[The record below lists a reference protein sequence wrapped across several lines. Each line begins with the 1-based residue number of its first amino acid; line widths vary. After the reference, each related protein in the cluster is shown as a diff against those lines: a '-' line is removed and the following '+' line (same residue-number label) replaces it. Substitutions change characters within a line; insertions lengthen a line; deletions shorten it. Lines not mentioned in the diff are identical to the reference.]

1 MVQAQGTMNPLQM
14 LDVAVKKDF
23 FSKIAS
29 LTFRVSDPFNAMRF
43 AINST
48 GTNYNLSFDRKRD
61 SRVAYLT
68 LSIRLGTDPMKQQR
82 KRDQQN
88 DNQREDF

>member
-1 MVQAQGTMNPLQM
+1 VQGTMSPMQM

-23 FSKIAS
+23 FHKLAS
-29 LTFRVSDPFNAMRF
+29 LTLRVSDPFNLTKF
-43 AINST
+43 SLTSN
-48 GTNYNLSFDRKRD
+48 GTNYNIIADRKRD

-68 LSIRLGTDPMKQQR
+68 LTIRFGSEPMKQQ
-82 KRDQQN
+82 KRQREQQN